1 VEYFMNTTAGF
12 TANPALVANTVS
24 WPNGGNIPSS
34 AYGTQYVVQTS
45 SNLVTWDD
53 VAENQLD
60 SNGATLSYSVDPVN
74 GPAKQFVRLKVT
86 PY

>member
-1 VEYFMNTTAGF
+1 MNSTAGF

-45 SNLVTWDD
+45 SDLVIWDD
-53 VAENQLD
+53 VSEGNLQ
-60 SNGATLSYSVDPVN
+60 SNGATLSYTVDPVN